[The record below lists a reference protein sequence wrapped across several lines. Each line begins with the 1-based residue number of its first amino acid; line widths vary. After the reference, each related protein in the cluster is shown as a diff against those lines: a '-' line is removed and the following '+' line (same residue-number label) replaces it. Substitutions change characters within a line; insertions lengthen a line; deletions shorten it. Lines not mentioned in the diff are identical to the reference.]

1 MIGAEEGGAWQD
13 GDGEQPAEWGQQ
25 GGNWTL
31 NAPFMLDRFQP
42 TLKTYLRAPWC
53 SSDSLFLFSF

>member
-1 MIGAEEGGAWQD
+1 MIGAEEGGLDKMVMGSSRQN
-13 GDGEQPAEWGQQ
+13 
-25 GGNWTL
+25 GGSRVATL